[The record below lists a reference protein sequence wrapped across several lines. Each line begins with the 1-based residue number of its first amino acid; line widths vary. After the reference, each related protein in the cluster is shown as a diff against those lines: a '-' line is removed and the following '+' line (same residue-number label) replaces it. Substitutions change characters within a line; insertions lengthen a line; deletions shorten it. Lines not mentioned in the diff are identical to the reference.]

1 MKYQV
6 DCAGIGGN
14 GVPQYIIVDAKTLDE
29 YVDPMGDLLA
39 FDTEDEAW
47 EHINTLSE
55 KENNQ

>member
-1 MKYQV
+1 MNKYQV

-14 GVPQYIIVDAKTLDE
+14 GVPQYIIVDATTLDE

-47 EHINTLSE
+47 EHINTIDAT
-55 KENNQ
+55 N